1 MLAKSIE
8 LGGEN
13 WAARCLMRGT
23 VTLNRETGP
32 TKGPYLPPGPSN
44 AERVQEKTSKLHLLK
59 QNCLTNQKYAC
70 ANNKCWRGYGEKGAL
85 LHCCWECKLMQ
96 PLWRIVWRFLKKLKT
111 ELPYDPEIPLLGIYL
126 EKTLIRKDTC
136 TPMFIATLF
145 TIAKIWKQSK
155 CPLTDK

>member
-96 PLWRIVWRFLKKLKT
+96 PLWRIVWRFLKKHSLESIGHFHSWAYKLGKLKISKT
-111 ELPYDPEIPLLGIYL
+111 QAPQSLGLL
-126 EKTLIRKDTC
+126 C
-136 TPMFIATLF
+136 
-145 TIAKIWKQSK
+145 
-155 CPLTDK
+155 